1 MSVVVGSP
9 YRNKTVVLE
18 DLASKN
24 YQDHTRN
31 VVNSTLRL
39 LNVTTY
45 EWEPN
50 VFGVGNKL
58 IIKDSDFSGSN
69 LSGGTT
75 EVKVENSTMGTIA
88 T

>member
-9 YRNKTVVLE
+9 WQNQTVVME

-24 YQDHTRN
+24 YQDRTRN
-31 VVNSTLRL
+31 VVNSTLRFL
-39 LNVTTY
+39 DVTTY
-45 EWEPN
+45 ESKPN